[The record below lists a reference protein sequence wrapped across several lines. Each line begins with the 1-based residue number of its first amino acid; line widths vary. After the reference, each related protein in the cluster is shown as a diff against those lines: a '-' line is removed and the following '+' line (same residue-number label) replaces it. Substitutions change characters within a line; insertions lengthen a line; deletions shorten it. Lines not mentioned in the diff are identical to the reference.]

1 MTLPEKV
8 ISSED
13 AELEPMV
20 KDIILDRRNLVGL
33 NRRDVC
39 MCTL

>member
-1 MTLPEKV
+1 MSIWAMKLPEKV

-20 KDIILDRRNLVGL
+20 KDIIWTGVIWSDLTRG
-33 NRRDVC
+33 
-39 MCTL
+39 MC